1 MCNRCHS
8 HYPHYLQ
15 MSNQIPSENS
25 NENEP
30 KQKESEN
37 KVVPLQAPGFNPEML
52 ILAREARGLSQK
64 ELAEKLDISQSKIS
78 KLEDGLL
85 PAIPEQELNAIAEVL
100 HFLPSFFMQP
110 GKARAACGYFYR
122 KASALPA
129 KFLSRCNARMNVQR
143 LHIERLSKSI
153 DLETNK
159 LPHLDPDELQMG
171 PAQAAQMLR
180 QFWGVPSG
188 PVANLTELVEDA
200 GCIVVHFDFGTN
212 KLDGLS
218 LCSEFESPI
227 IFLNSYF
234 PGDRMRFTLAHEL
247 AHIIMHRI
255 PKPDM
260 DDEANKFAAEFL
272 MPENEI
278 KGSFYPVSLDVLARK
293 KLYWKTSMQCLL
305 KRGGDLGEISERYGR
320 FLWMQMGKFGYRSTE
335 PHSEKI
341 EREMPRLLNEMI
353 EVHLNEL
360 DYSPDDLAK
369 VLGIYKDDFE
379 ATYNGPTLKVA

>member
-1 MCNRCHS
+1 
-8 HYPHYLQ
+8 
-15 MSNQIPSENS
+15 
-25 NENEP
+25 
-30 KQKESEN
+30 
-37 KVVPLQAPGFNPEML
+37 
-52 ILAREARGLSQK
+52 
-64 ELAEKLDISQSKIS
+64 
-78 KLEDGLL
+78 
-85 PAIPEQELNAIAEVL
+85 
-100 HFLPSFFMQP
+100 
-110 GKARAACGYFYR
+110 
-122 KASALPA
+122 
-129 KFLSRCNARMNVQR
+129 
-143 LHIERLSKSI
+143 
-153 DLETNK
+153 
-159 LPHLDPDELQMG
+159 
-171 PAQAAQMLR
+171 
-180 QFWGVPSG
+180 
-188 PVANLTELVEDA
+188 
-200 GCIVVHFDFGTN
+200 
-212 KLDGLS
+212 
-218 LCSEFESPI
+218 
-227 IFLNSYF
+227 
-234 PGDRMRFTLAHEL
+234 
-247 AHIIMHRI
+247 MHRI